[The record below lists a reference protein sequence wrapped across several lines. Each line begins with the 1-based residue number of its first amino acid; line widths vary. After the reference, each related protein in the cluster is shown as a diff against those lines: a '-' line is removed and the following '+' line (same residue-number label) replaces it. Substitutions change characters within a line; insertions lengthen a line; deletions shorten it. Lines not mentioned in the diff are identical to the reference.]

1 MTWCWVRS
9 GGWLSQALGFGA
21 CGRATLAPQTRLND
35 VKGIGQMKQGS
46 NNGRRLINRWRLAG
60 IVAVAA
66 VTAACTASPPAAS
79 APAASSPAA
88 SSPAA
93 DIACTTV
100 PTASVPAVGTDL
112 PSVPGELS
120 AVAARSPDSA
130 VAVGNTGKS
139 SRSRPLVALW
149 NGAVWKTL
157 NNRGLP
163 PSSELNGV
171 ALFPG
176 GAWAVGKYGNI
187 EHKGEGKAF
196 ILRVTGT
203 TVRKV
208 PIPRMVYGTVLNDVA
223 ATSATDAW
231 AVGTPTLHWNGTAW
245 TRPQLPAGV
254 ARILDDAYG
263 VAATSRRNVWIVSL
277 GWIVHWNGR
286 RWKAVTPNIGLRY
299 ALSGI
304 SATSAT
310 NVWAVGNVI
319 HKGVQGVM
327 LHWNGRRWT
336 CALARERHFENLA
349 AISTSS
355 PDNAWAVGSYFD
367 SADRAWV
374 LHWNGH
380 SWNHVMTPQLGQFG
394 DLRAVAVIRQSG
406 RALVV
411 GSSGMLMLNGS

>member
-1 MTWCWVRS
+1 M
-9 GGWLSQALGFGA
+9 
-21 CGRATLAPQTRLND
+21 
-35 VKGIGQMKQGS
+35 
-46 NNGRRLINRWRLAG
+46 
-60 IVAVAA
+60 
-66 VTAACTASPPAAS
+66 
-79 APAASSPAA
+79 
-88 SSPAA
+88 
-93 DIACTTV
+93 
-100 PTASVPAVGTDL
+100 
-112 PSVPGELS
+112 
-120 AVAARSPDSA
+120 
-130 VAVGNTGKS
+130 
-139 SRSRPLVALW
+139 ALW

-157 NNRGLP
+157 NNRALP

-187 EHKGEGKAF
+187 EHKQEGKAF

-208 PIPRMVYGTVLNDVA
+208 PIPRMVYGSYLAAVA

-231 AVGTPTLHWNGTAW
+231 AVGSPSLHWNGTAW
-245 TRPQLPAGV
+245 MRIKAPAGV
-254 ARILDDAYG
+254 ARILADAQG
-263 VAATSRRNVWIVSL
+263 VAATSRTDVWIVSL
-277 GWIVHWNGR
+277 WWILHWNGR
-286 RWKAVTPNIGLRY
+286 RWHAVTPNIGLRY

-319 HKGVQGVM
+319 QKGVQGVM

-355 PDNAWAVGSYFD
+355 PDNAWAVGYYFD

-374 LHWNGH
+374 LHWNGR
-380 SWNHVMTPQLGQFG
+380 SWNHVMTSQLSQFG
-394 DLRAVAVIRQSG
+394 DLRGVTVVPQSG

-411 GSSGMLMLNGS
+411 GSSGLLMLGG

>member
-1 MTWCWVRS
+1 M
-9 GGWLSQALGFGA
+9 
-21 CGRATLAPQTRLND
+21 
-35 VKGIGQMKQGS
+35 
-46 NNGRRLINRWRLAG
+46 
-60 IVAVAA
+60 
-66 VTAACTASPPAAS
+66 
-79 APAASSPAA
+79 
-88 SSPAA
+88 
-93 DIACTTV
+93 
-100 PTASVPAVGTDL
+100 
-112 PSVPGELS
+112 
-120 AVAARSPDSA
+120 
-130 VAVGNTGKS
+130 
-139 SRSRPLVALW
+139 ALW

-157 NNRGLP
+157 NNRALP

-208 PIPRMVYGTVLNDVA
+208 PIPRIVYGTVLNGVA
-223 ATSATDAW
+223 ATSAKDAW

-245 TRPQLPAGV
+245 TRPHWPAGV
-254 ARILDDAYG
+254 ARILADPYG
-263 VAATSRRNVWIVSL
+263 VAATSRTNVWIASL

-286 RWKAVTPNIGLRY
+286 RWKAVSPNIGLRY

-319 HKGVQGVM
+319 QEGVQGVM

-355 PDNAWAVGSYFD
+355 PDDAWAVGSYFD

-380 SWNHVMTPQLGQFG
+380 TWNHVMTPQLHQFG
-394 DLRAVAVIRQSG
+394 DLRAVAVIPQSG
-406 RALVV
+406 RALVA
-411 GSSGMLMLNGS
+411 GSAGMLMLSGS